1 MCHIIFIKYLCYVTV
16 PGNYFILS
24 GRQYRK
30 YPTLLRRPVMT
41 KGWTVLINYALPVFR
56 YQKLRSL
63 CTSIRINE
71 SLAVYTGNFMALG
84 ESFDKALLFVINQ
97 PPTANR
103 ERTTVIDEF

>member
-1 MCHIIFIKYLCYVTV
+1 MYHIIFIKYLCFASV

-24 GRQYRK
+24 DRQYRK

-41 KGWTVLINYALPVFR
+41 KGWTLLINYALPVFNQ

-71 SLAVYTGNFMALG
+71 ALTVYTGNLMALG

-97 PPTANR
+97 PPAVNAPML
-103 ERTTVIDEF
+103 